1 LEIKAIALHLSLSL
15 LFSFNSFAAVP
26 GEKGHVNEIDGN
38 DKFDKYFLEIL
49 IIYSTNKRTIYE
61 NREETVTFTLD
72 L

>member
-1 LEIKAIALHLSLSL
+1 M
-15 LFSFNSFAAVP
+15 
-26 GEKGHVNEIDGN
+26 NEIDGN